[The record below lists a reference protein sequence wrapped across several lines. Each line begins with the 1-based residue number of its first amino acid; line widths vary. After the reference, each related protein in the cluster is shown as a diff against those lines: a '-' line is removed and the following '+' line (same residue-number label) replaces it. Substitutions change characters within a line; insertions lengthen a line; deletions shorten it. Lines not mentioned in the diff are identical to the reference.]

1 MFCSFR
7 EVAVATLQA
16 MLEFNLFCPPG
27 IADKP
32 FETRKKVFEAFWA
45 SEEERIGD
53 EREGSWSHWVVQRAA
68 HLGTATT
75 AKRQRSRWGDAT
87 QPVAVAPKPQDAS
100 KAVLESRSGTQAM
113 EAAYETATKVADAV
127 VGPQDA
133 DAAGGAAEVWG
144 FLADPAADAGGQA
157 TTGSGDGQAGATPGV
172 GNGAGSGAGAGG
184 VSEAAAAPAG
194 PVHGPELPPGPAV
207 PDLPHG
213 RVRIIDGRP
222 MVYSI
227 MHGYHLPLDETDED
241 STAIYRQI
249 LGDEAAEQAGKRL
262 AEKRRSGRS
271 YLVDVPADDPYEPC
285 TWVRS
290 TDSEQPGCAHTTSAW
305 RTTLQGLHANGHW
318 RRFSGAR
325 FGKR

>member
-7 EVAVATLQA
+7 EVAVATLHA

-113 EAAYETATKVADAV
+113 EAAYETATKMADAV

-144 FLADPAADAGGQA
+144 FLADPAADVGGQA
-157 TTGSGDGQAGATPGV
+157 TMGLGDGQAGATPGV
-172 GNGAGSGAGAGG
+172 GNGSGSGADAGG
-184 VSEAAAAPAG
+184 ISAAPAG

-222 MVYSI
+222 MVCTVSCTAI
-227 MHGYHLPLDETDED
+227 TCHSTRRMKTRPP
-241 STAIYRQI
+241 STA
-249 LGDEAAEQAGKRL
+249 
-262 AEKRRSGRS
+262 
-271 YLVDVPADDPYEPC
+271 
-285 TWVRS
+285 
-290 TDSEQPGCAHTTSAW
+290 
-305 RTTLQGLHANGHW
+305 
-318 RRFSGAR
+318 RFSGMRQQNKPASGSQR
-325 FGKR
+325 SGALVVATLLTCLPMTRTSHVRGCAALTASNLAVLTRRVRGALLSRGCTRTVIGGGSVAPASGNAER